1 MTAIY
6 KLLLVE
12 LFIVLMIQKLCD
24 LCAYR
29 DVFRTMQNIHE
40 ENFLVKTVIDRN
52 ALNIFAKKKKK
63 KIRHRSWTPLAPIL
77 VSFQYDAILVFFFFF

>member
-52 ALNIFAKKKKK
+52 ALTIFAKKKKK
-63 KIRHRSWTPLAPIL
+63 KK
-77 VSFQYDAILVFFFFF
+77 YAIDLGHLWLQSA